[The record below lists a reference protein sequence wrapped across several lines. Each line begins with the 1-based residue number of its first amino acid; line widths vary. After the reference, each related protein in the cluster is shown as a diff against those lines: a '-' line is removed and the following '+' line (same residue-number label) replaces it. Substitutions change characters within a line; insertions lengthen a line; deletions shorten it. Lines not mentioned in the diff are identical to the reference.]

1 MRYRINQ
8 IKLNMNEDHSDLAD
22 AVRRKLR
29 KKKLEI
35 YDIEIIRESVDARN
49 KPDIRRVYTLDF
61 SCDRKLPLE
70 KGGKQEYEAFTAE

>member
-35 YDIEIIRESVDARN
+35 YDIEIIRESVDLSLIHISEPTR
-49 KPDIRRVYTLDF
+49 PY
-61 SCDRKLPLE
+61 
-70 KGGKQEYEAFTAE
+70 